1 MWRTAF
7 PSFFAPPIVLSL
19 ASAYNQL
26 AAVYERH
33 GNVATAAE
41 YAKLARNTPPDVP
54 ENDPYLDEMQAM
66 KVGREAHYQRV
77 NRLETQGRLLEAA
90 ALLREMT
97 EEHADER
104 SYVQLGVT
112 LAKMQDFA
120 GAERRLRLAAI
131 AAPHSIDAYYY
142 LSVVLFKEGDRL
154 QKARDD
160 NAATGKFRAA
170 VEAGRKATEL
180 KPDHGMAYLYTGRA
194 LEQLGRRA
202 EAIRSF
208 RTALR
213 CRPEIVDIELA
224 LGEALVAD
232 GQRDEALVHLHRAA
246 DLAEPR
252 DPRPGE
258 ALATIGDGHKR

>member
-1 MWRTAF
+1 
-7 PSFFAPPIVLSL
+7 
-19 ASAYNQL
+19 
-26 AAVYERH
+26 
-33 GNVATAAE
+33 
-41 YAKLARNTPPDVP
+41 
-54 ENDPYLDEMQAM
+54 M

-104 SYVQLGVT
+104 SYVQLGRYT
-112 LAKMQDFA
+112 CQDA
-120 GAERRLRLAAI
+120 GLRRSRVCVWLAAI

-180 KPDHGMAYLYTGRA
+180 KPDHGMAYLYTGCANWSNSDDVPKRSA
-194 LEQLGRRA
+194 DSERPCAVGPRLSISSWRWGRCLWRTA
-202 EAIRSF
+202 NGTRLWSISTAPPTWPNRAIRGRARRWPRSA
-208 RTALR
+208 TATSGNEHS
-213 CRPEIVDIELA
+213 PA
-224 LGEALVAD
+224 HGYVA
-232 GQRDEALVHLHRAA
+232 
-246 DLAEPR
+246 
-252 DPRPGE
+252 
-258 ALATIGDGHKR
+258 